1 LLTLGIDPGTAIMGY
16 GLVASDGRSL
26 HAIDYGALTTPSD
39 LPPEERLRRLHERLC
54 EIIAAHRPDAMAVEE
69 LFFNANARTA
79 IAVGQARGVALL
91 AAAQAG
97 LRVHEYTPLQVKGA
111 VAGYGRAGKEQV
123 QLMAATLLSTMFL
136 TLPQQLGLFTA
147 ILLVH
152 NSFGAMQDVAIDAL
166 AVNTLHE
173 DERGLANGLMF
184 CGASIGQLI
193 GGSGVLFMAPY
204 TGFQPTFF
212 FVAGSILVVTVLVVL
227 PLRIMVDQ
235 RFYRFIRLVE

>member
-1 LLTLGIDPGTAIMGY
+1 MLTLGIDPGTAIMGY

-26 HAIDYGALTTPSD
+26 CAIDYGALTTPSD
-39 LPPEERLRRLHERLC
+39 LRPEERLRRLHERLC

-123 QLMAATLLSTMFL
+123 QLMAATLLALRTV
-136 TLPQQLGLFTA
+136 PRPDDA
-147 ILLVH
+147 
-152 NSFGAMQDVAIDAL
+152 ADAL
-166 AVNTLHE
+166 AVAICH
-173 DERGLANGLMF
+173 AHS
-184 CGASIGQLI
+184 A
-193 GGSGVLFMAPY
+193 
-204 TGFQPTFF
+204 
-212 FVAGSILVVTVLVVL
+212 
-227 PLRIMVDQ
+227 
-235 RFYRFIRLVE
+235 RLVGLVGP

>member
-16 GLVASDGRSL
+16 GLVASDGGSL

-39 LPPEERLRRLHERLC
+39 LRPEERLRRLHERLC

-123 QLMAATLLSTMFL
+123 QLMAATLLALRTV
-136 TLPQQLGLFTA
+136 PRPDDA
-147 ILLVH
+147 
-152 NSFGAMQDVAIDAL
+152 ADAL
-166 AVNTLHE
+166 AVAICH
-173 DERGLANGLMF
+173 AHS
-184 CGASIGQLI
+184 A
-193 GGSGVLFMAPY
+193 
-204 TGFQPTFF
+204 
-212 FVAGSILVVTVLVVL
+212 
-227 PLRIMVDQ
+227 
-235 RFYRFIRLVE
+235 RLVGLVGP

>member
-39 LPPEERLRRLHERLC
+39 LRPEERLRRLHERLC

-69 LFFNANARTA
+69 LFFNANARTV

-97 LRVHEYTPLQVKGA
+97 LCVHEYTPLQVKGA

-123 QLMAATLLSTMFL
+123 QLMAATLL
-136 TLPQQLGLFTA
+136 GLRTVPRPDDA
-147 ILLVH
+147 
-152 NSFGAMQDVAIDAL
+152 ADAL
-166 AVNTLHE
+166 AVAICHAHS
-173 DERGLANGLMF
+173 D
-184 CGASIGQLI
+184 
-193 GGSGVLFMAPY
+193 
-204 TGFQPTFF
+204 
-212 FVAGSILVVTVLVVL
+212 
-227 PLRIMVDQ
+227 
-235 RFYRFIRLVE
+235 RLVGLVGP